1 MTDRWVV
8 PWLALLVDGSIR
20 WGIVLAVLAVW
31 FALRPPRRAATRHLL
46 CVSALAAGAVLPFAP
61 RWGDAVVPWPAQASM
76 PTVEPLALSPS
87 PASFSR
93 PSTAVFVATDRPSP
107 RPDAEV
113 IATARP
119 VAYVPPSRSAAVP
132 LDRWRL
138 AAQAAVGTWAI
149 VVGVL
154 LARLA
159 CGGVVLARMRRGLAE
174 VGEDANRLVDEC
186 RARLGTSRPVRLAM
200 HPGVASPV
208 VLGGLRP
215 LVLVPTDWEDWP
227 EPQRRACLLH
237 ELAHLTRYDDWSKF
251 AQELIRVPFFFH
263 PLALWLF
270 ARLDRERE
278 LLCDEAVV
286 ALGTEPESL
295 ARLLLEL
302 AKRPVRLVPVSRPVL
317 LPFLDRRTVVVRIER
332 LLEDDMPR
340 TLSRS
345 SLARSLLLGSLAL
358 AACLA
363 VGGLRVRGA
372 SPRPI
377 ADDAKPTPPAGKPSP
392 QPTAKPAPPAGVK
405 ETPRELR
412 GVVLDADGRP
422 VPDATVVSGSYDPG
436 KSGHQILK
444 TDSQGKFAWPI
455 PEGADRVCLIAT
467 KEGLSSMILSTVARA
482 LATPLDLKLR
492 LSKPDPFNAVLLD
505 ADGKPMSGV
514 KVWIRRV
521 GHSTE
526 TKNGTGSSISSSY
539 QEVPRAVIEGSPV
552 EDLFVA
558 TTAADGSFSFRST
571 REGSGLKLETTAPDG
586 RPMTIGVRTNG
597 SGQPIGG
604 GASSP
609 GRVLEGMGF
618 VVAAPG
624 KTLQLAAIP
633 SARVSGRVV
642 SAVPGVDVSGL
653 KAHYQSSR
661 KRSDTYVP
669 ERNFGAEV
677 PVDRD
682 GRFVFDGLEEGT
694 INIFAI
700 GKGENEA
707 WTYRA
712 AKDVELIPGKTSEV
726 VIELI
731 RGVEVEGTVIAQGTG
746 APVEK
751 AMIGSYGPYR
761 PRTGA
766 ATQSD
771 TTDAKGRYHYRLPA
785 GETYFYVMGP
795 PSGFTRLPNEGSSRT
810 VTIPEGVAKFE
821 VPPIEVTAAVTVR
834 GQVVDAANAP
844 VVGANIVGM
853 CEGGLCRPFGG
864 PETLTDAKGE
874 FRLPEGLNN
883 VVAIGKPAR
892 LLIRFK
898 DGTEFE
904 AATLPAKDGSV
915 VVQVP
920 VAEKSP
926 AGVEGPRDVAPDELA
941 GIVVDTDG
949 KPIEGAE
956 ADVWTWFPGNEA
968 KTDAKG
974 VFRLRKLDKGEKV
987 EVVVRKPGYTPKLFL
1002 SQPVGKNGWVV
1013 VLGDKTYFEG
1023 TVTSPDG
1030 KPVADALIRANN
1042 GPKRVDNG
1050 MVSEIWTEAKS
1061 GDDGRYRLYA
1071 QADVYDIQIRIPG
1084 VGVARL
1090 PETPLSHDEARKLDI
1105 RLEPGVTFR
1114 AKVVDSI
1121 TGAPVS
1127 GVRLWD
1133 WQQPGVEGRS
1143 DKDGVATIAD
1153 MLPGR
1158 FNFQV
1163 DASGFTRWW
1172 SEEAVS
1178 EWNRRH
1184 IDESRGGWQRNFDH
1198 LDFDLKTG
1206 MAAVT
1211 ITLER
1216 GATVTGK
1223 VVDPDGKPVA
1233 GATVAP
1239 ALTGTGNSLTG
1250 DTRFSVTTDK
1260 NGGFRVVLP
1269 ASGDRDYNLIAHDG
1283 KYQEWRNWA
1292 NGVLPPFRTKPGDA
1306 IGDVEIRLTRPAT
1319 VRGRVTDAQGRPVAG
1334 RDVRASAA
1342 DRFENRY
1349 YDPTVK
1355 TASDGT
1361 YELKF
1366 IRPGEQFIQISPF
1379 WLDARQSPE
1388 GTSRAETLA
1397 VGASKDSVDFKVP

>member
-61 RWGDAVVPWPAQASM
+61 RWGDAVVPWPSRASK
-76 PTVEPLALSPS
+76 PAIEPLALSPS

-93 PSTAVFVATDRPSP
+93 PSPAVFVASDRPSL

-138 AAQAAVGTWAI
+138 AALATVGTWAI

-377 ADDAKPTPPAGKPSP
+377 ADDPKPTPPVAKPSP
-392 QPTAKPAPPAGVK
+392 PVGVK
-405 ETPRELR
+405 EAPRELR
-412 GVVLDADGRP
+412 GIVVDGDDHP
-422 VPDATVVSGSYDPG
+422 VADATVVAGSYDPG
-436 KSGHQILK
+436 RSGHQVLK
-444 TDSQGKFAWPI
+444 TDAQGRFTLPFPQDA
-455 PEGADRVCLIAT
+455 EVVYLVAR
-467 KEGLSSMILSTVARA
+467 KEGLRSRVLSFHSSQLSS
-482 LATPLDLKLR
+482 PLDLKLH
-492 LSKPDPFNAVLLD
+492 LASPGVFNAALFD
-505 ADGKPMSGV
+505 ADGKPISGA
-514 KVWIRRV
+514 KVRIKMLAYSSQSKRGQETMV
-521 GHSTE
+521 ST
-526 TKNGTGSSISSSY
+526 SY
-539 QEVPRAVIEGSPV
+539 EEAPRTVVERSPV
-552 EDLFVA
+552 EDFFLT
-558 TTAADGSFSFRST
+558 TTADDGSFSFRSI
-571 REGSGLKLETTAPDG
+571 REGAGLKLEATAPDG
-586 RPMTIGVRTNG
+586 RILKIGAQSNG
-597 SGQPIGG
+597 ALDGGSTPNSMEGQGFI
-604 GASSP
+604 AA
-609 GRVLEGMGF
+609 VLN
-618 VVAAPG
+618 
-624 KTLQLAAIP
+624 KTFRLTATP
-633 SARVSGRVV
+633 SAKISGRVV

-653 KAHYQSSR
+653 KASYQSSR

-669 ERNFGAEV
+669 ERNFGDKV

-712 AKDVELIPGKTSEV
+712 AKDVELVPGKTSEV

-766 ATQSD
+766 ATRSD
-771 TTDAKGRYHYRLPA
+771 TTDARGRYQFRLPS

-844 VVGANIVGM
+844 VVGANVVGM

-904 AATLPAKDGSV
+904 AAALPAKDGSV

-987 EVVVRKPGYTPKLFL
+987 EVVVRKAGYTPKLFL
-1002 SQPVGKNGWVV
+1002 TQPVGQAGWVV
-1013 VLGDKTYFEG
+1013 VLGNKTYFEG
-1023 TVTSPDG
+1023 RVTGPDG
-1030 KPVADALIRANN
+1030 KPVAGALLRANN
-1042 GPKRVDNG
+1042 GPKQAEGVRIT
-1050 MVSEIWTEAKS
+1050 EIWTEAKS

-1071 QADVYDIQIRIPG
+1071 QPDVYDIQVRIPG

-1090 PETPLSHDEARKLDI
+1090 PETPLGPDEARPLDI
-1105 RLEPGVTFR
+1105 HLEPGVTFR
-1114 AKVVDSI
+1114 AKLVDSL
-1121 TGAPVS
+1121 TGAPVP

-1143 DKDGVATIAD
+1143 DKDGVVTIAD

-1158 FNFQV
+1158 FNFQL
-1163 DASGFTRWW
+1163 DAPGFTRWW

-1206 MAAVT
+1206 IAPVA

-1306 IGDVEIRLTRPAT
+1306 IDDVEIRLTRPAT
-1319 VRGRVTDAQGRPVAG
+1319 VRGRVTDAQGRPIEG

-1342 DRFENRY
+1342 DRLENRY

-1366 IRPGEQFIQISPF
+1366 IRPGEQFIQVSPF
-1379 WLDARQSPE
+1379 WLDARQAPE

-1397 VGASKDSVDFKVP
+1397 AGASKDGVDFKVP